1 MTLRPGL
8 SLLILIKEYKLIWAM
23 TLYIQHITFN
33 TKQLEQHL
41 TIKVTLNTIYVY
53 IYIQTAKHA
62 KSILINSTR
71 YLYFYSY
78 FFNLSNS
85 VCYLFQAENKG

>member
-62 KSILINSTR
+62 KSIFNQQHPIFIFLFI
-71 YLYFYSY
+71 
-78 FFNLSNS
+78 FF
-85 VCYLFQAENKG
+85 